1 MSGMR
6 PVVIMLAGAFGGA
19 LIAVAIILVMAQNGL
34 VPINDGQ
41 LQTYLMTHPELAPAM
56 MGRAQQLD
64 DQKQAAAQD
73 AAMKKVGRA
82 AFFDPA
88 VAFVTGP
95 ADAKTSLVE
104 FYDYDCPFC
113 RASLP
118 AVKKFYDAH
127 KSDTRFSFIEFPI
140 ADLHGQSALLA
151 ARASLAARRQPEH
164 YMDFHF
170 TLLGEEGPVSEQ
182 MIYADATKAGLD
194 VDKLKADM
202 TDPAIAKALTSSIAL
217 AHKVGV
223 DGTPTFVLNGK
234 FHPGTVDDD
243 TLASEMKS

>member
-1 MSGMR
+1 M
-6 PVVIMLAGAFGGA
+6 IMTA
-19 LIAVAIILVMAQNGL
+19 
-34 VPINDGQ
+34 PI
-41 LQTYLMTHPELAPAM
+41 
-56 MGRAQQLD
+56 
-64 DQKQAAAQD
+64 
-73 AAMKKVGRA
+73 
-82 AFFDPA
+82 
-88 VAFVTGP
+88 
-95 ADAKTSLVE
+95 
-104 FYDYDCPFC
+104 C

-140 ADLHGQSALLA
+140 ADLHGPSALLA

-170 TLLGEEGPVSEQ
+170 TLLGEEGQVTEQ
-182 MIYADATKAGLD
+182 MIYADAAKAGMD
-194 VDKLKADM
+194 MDKLKADM
-202 TDPAIAKALTSSIAL
+202 ADPAIEKTLTSSIAL

-234 FHPGTVDDD
+234 FHPGAVDDQ